1 MYIYIYI
8 YVLCLKN
15 SNKFKWLENWCRN
28 PSWRRT
34 VANNGE
40 CVQMILLLS
49 SSGCFWAYPNRDF
62 SMPSSGP
69 IPNRAAL
76 DALLD
81 SSEVR
86 TLGLAVE
93 FAL

>member
-1 MYIYIYI
+1 
-8 YVLCLKN
+8 
-15 SNKFKWLENWCRN
+15 
-28 PSWRRT
+28 
-34 VANNGE
+34 
-40 CVQMILLLS
+40 MILLLS